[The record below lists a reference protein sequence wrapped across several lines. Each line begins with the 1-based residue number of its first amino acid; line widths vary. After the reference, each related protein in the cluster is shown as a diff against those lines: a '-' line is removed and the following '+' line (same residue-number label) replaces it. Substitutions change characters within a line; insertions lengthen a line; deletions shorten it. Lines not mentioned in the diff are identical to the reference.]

1 MTTPQR
7 PKRNAAFKGD
17 YNENSS
23 RTRASR
29 VNTILDSDQSLK
41 EYKTTSVEEE
51 QYSDNDTFNQ
61 VHKKTTK
68 KPKTKILE
76 DPGQDSAF
84 SESRVNDLDNGP
96 NENLSENDNNIL
108 NSQIHVPSEITPN
121 LNKQTLDDS
130 IHKTPSTPTNY
141 TSVHNVAGPSL

>member
-7 PKRNAAFKGD
+7 PRRNTAFKGD
-17 YNENSS
+17 YNENPS
-23 RTRASR
+23 RTRATR

-51 QYSDNDTFNQ
+51 QHSDNDTFNQ

-68 KPKTKILE
+68 KPKTKIIE

-84 SESRVNDLDNGP
+84 SESRVNDLDNGQDA
-96 NENLSENDNNIL
+96 NLSENEDNI
-108 NSQIHVPSEITPN
+108 SDTQTHVPLKITPN
-121 LNKQTLDDS
+121 INKQTLDDS
-130 IHKTPSTPTNY
+130 IHKLPSTPTNS
-141 TSVHNVAGPSL
+141 TSTY

>member
-1 MTTPQR
+1 MFTPTR

-17 YNENSS
+17 YNENPS

-51 QYSDNDTFNQ
+51 QLSDNDTFNQ

-68 KPKTKILE
+68 KSKTKIIE

-84 SESRVNDLDNGP
+84 SESRVNDLNNEP
-96 NENLSENDNNIL
+96 EENLSENEDNI
-108 NSQIHVPSEITPN
+108 S
-121 LNKQTLDDS
+121 
-130 IHKTPSTPTNY
+130 
-141 TSVHNVAGPSL
+141 